1 MQHTALHDTHINLG
15 AKMVPFA
22 GFEMPI
28 QYTSLMEEHHAV
40 RKDAGMFDVS
50 HMVIVDFEG
59 ERTFHFLQ
67 HLVAN
72 DVKKCGVGRAL
83 YTCMLNESGGVI
95 DDLIVYQPIH
105 NIYRVVVNAA
115 CREKDLA
122 WMIKHAKPFNVKLTA
137 QDDLSMVAIQ
147 GPNAREKVASCLPP
161 ECAEPLMAL
170 KRFGCIKHHNSMTA
184 RTGYTGE
191 DGFELMLPHDKAVS
205 LWDKLAAAGVKPCGL
220 GARDTLRLEAGLNL
234 YGQDMT
240 DTTTPLESNLAWTV
254 ALEGDD
260 FIGKAALLENLSPT
274 QKLVGV
280 VLEDKGVLRAGQ
292 KVMTEHGD
300 GITTSGTF
308 SPTLGVAI
316 AMARVPIQ
324 AQGPVH
330 VEIRNKTLKANIVNM
345 PFVSQKKSTLTS

>member
-1 MQHTALHDTHINLG
+1 
-15 AKMVPFA
+15 
-22 GFEMPI
+22 
-28 QYTSLMEEHHAV
+28 
-40 RKDAGMFDVS
+40 
-50 HMVIVDFEG
+50 
-59 ERTFHFLQ
+59 
-67 HLVAN
+67 
-72 DVKKCGVGRAL
+72 
-83 YTCMLNESGGVI
+83 
-95 DDLIVYQPIH
+95 
-105 NIYRVVVNAA
+105 
-115 CREKDLA
+115 
-122 WMIKHAKPFNVKLTA
+122 
-137 QDDLSMVAIQ
+137 
-147 GPNAREKVASCLPP
+147 
-161 ECAEPLMAL
+161 
-170 KRFGCIKHHNSMTA
+170 
-184 RTGYTGE
+184 
-191 DGFELMLPHDKAVS
+191 LPHDKAVS

-220 GARDTLRLEAGLNL
+220 GARDSLRLEAGLNL